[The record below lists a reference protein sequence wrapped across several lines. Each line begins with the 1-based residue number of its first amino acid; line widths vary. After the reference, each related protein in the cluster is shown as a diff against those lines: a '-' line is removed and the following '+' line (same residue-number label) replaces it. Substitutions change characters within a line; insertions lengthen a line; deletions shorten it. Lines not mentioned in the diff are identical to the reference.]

1 MAAMATRG
9 DLAFSLFNAMGIEQ
23 PTSSGKFGDSGYL
36 DGITSTLT
44 DLGITNGVGP
54 KTYGTTQQ
62 TTRGQAFT
70 MIARAL
76 GLADK
81 NTSIEDASRALV
93 SAGIVKGYGNDPGNI
108 GINDPLD
115 AGHLKLLMGR
125 LAPELQKPRDA
136 TDPSKGTVGDDIIA
150 RADKERDVARAED
163 DPTFAAFLQAQ
174 GLRRSGIEDEIR
186 LRTDLFGLEKERRK
200 EAFSYD
206 EQKSREGIQMD
217 FENRGLYRSG
227 TRQHKE
233 AENQA
238 DYQRQLGDADFA
250 ARNSFETWR
259 RSQEAAKAELDR
271 QTDSQRVDYETRSAT
286 DTIEEPYS

>member
-1 MAAMATRG
+1 MAMATRG
-9 DLAFSLFNAMGIEQ
+9 DLAFSLFNAMGIKQ

-81 NTSIEDASRALV
+81 NTSIEDASKALV
-93 SAGIVKGYGNDPGNI
+93 SAGIVKGYGTDPGNI
-108 GINDPLD
+108 GINDPLE
-115 AGHLKLLMGR
+115 AGHLRLLMNR

-136 TDPSKGTVGDDIIA
+136 ADPSKGTIGDDIIA
-150 RADKERDVARAED
+150 RAAKERDVYRAED

-174 GLRRSGIEDEIR
+174 GLRRSEIENEIG
-186 LRTDLFGLEKERRK
+186 LRTDRFDLELEDRK
-200 EAFSYD
+200 KAFSYD

-217 FENRGLYRSG
+217 FENRGFYRSG
-227 TRQHKE
+227 TRQRKE

-238 DYQRQLGDADFA
+238 DYLRQLKDANA
-250 ARNSFETWR
+250 VARNSFEEWR
-259 RSQEAAKAELDR
+259 RSQTAAKAELDR
-271 QTDSQRVDYETRSAT
+271 QTDAQRVATDTRRAT
-286 DTIEEPYS
+286 DTIEEQYS